1 MLRHMF
7 TDYSIITYLEKS
19 FLVKMY
25 VALSGILE
33 MPSTLPAVSKQ
44 NMCVIVFL
52 FSRRLTIG
60 WLPSIAIDEF
70 TICHT

>member
-44 NMCVIVFL
+44 GMCVIVFP
-52 FSRRLTIG
+52 FSRSLTIE
-60 WLPSIAIDEF
+60 WLLSIAIDEF